1 MIRVALVDDE
11 VLVRSALAT
20 LLGLNEELDVVA
32 EFSSGE
38 DAVARLAAEP
48 VDVAILDLQMPGMDG
63 IETAQKLMANGG
75 AKATMI
81 LTSHARPGYLKKA
94 LESGIRGFLPKNVR
108 AEDLNRAI
116 RDVHA
121 GKRAIDPT
129 LAADTIAA
137 GDSPLTARESDVL
150 ELAALGLPV
159 YDIAKR
165 AHLAEGTVRNY
176 LSNIQ
181 TKLGARSKH
190 EAAEI
195 ARRNGWIG

>member
-94 LESGIRGFLPKNVR
+94 LESGTRGFLPKNVR

-165 AHLAEGTVRNY
+165 THLAEGTVRNY

>member
-165 AHLAEGTVRNY
+165 AHLTEGTVRNY